1 MQKTNNKKRAKGNTM
16 KMTNKLLTFML
27 LAMPAVYGE
36 QIAEKQIITEYIISA
51 DEFKKLKNLE
61 DLKKYKGSESIV
73 YNQTASSN
81 DIIRG
86 KNIVLLGNDINI
98 DAEKT
103 HNEIL
108 GLLLENSKKIKNI
121 DNQKINFLINA
132 LKIQETAK

>member
-1 MQKTNNKKRAKGNTM
+1 MQKTNNKKRAKGNT
-16 KMTNKLLTFML
+16 
-27 LAMPAVYGE
+27 
-36 QIAEKQIITEYIISA
+36 I
-51 DEFKKLKNLE
+51 
-61 DLKKYKGSESIV
+61 
-73 YNQTASSN
+73 YNQTASSD

-86 KNIVLLGNDINI
+86 KNIVLLGDNINI

-121 DNQKINFLINA
+121 DNNKINFLINA

>member
-1 MQKTNNKKRAKGNTM
+1 
-16 KMTNKLLTFML
+16 MTNKLLTFML
-27 LAMPAVYGE
+27 LAIPAVYGE

-86 KNIVLLGNDINI
+86 KNIVLLGNNINI

>member
-1 MQKTNNKKRAKGNTM
+1 
-16 KMTNKLLTFML
+16 MTNKLLIFML

>member
-1 MQKTNNKKRAKGNTM
+1 
-16 KMTNKLLTFML
+16 MTNKLLTFML

>member
-1 MQKTNNKKRAKGNTM
+1 M
-16 KMTNKLLTFML
+16 KMMNKLLTSML
-27 LAMPAVYGE
+27 LAMSAIYGE
-36 QIAEKQIITEYIISA
+36 QIAEKQIITEYEISA
-51 DEFKKLKNLE
+51 DEFKKMKNIE
-61 DLKKYKGSESIV
+61 DLKKYKGSKSIV
-73 YNQTASSN
+73 YNQTASSD

-86 KNIVLLGNDINI
+86 KNIVLLGDNINI

-121 DNQKINFLINA
+121 DNNKINFLINA

>member
-1 MQKTNNKKRAKGNTM
+1 M

-27 LAMPAVYGE
+27 LTMPAVYGE
-36 QIAEKQIITEYIISA
+36 QIAEKQIITEYIISV

>member
-1 MQKTNNKKRAKGNTM
+1 M

-36 QIAEKQIITEYIISA
+36 QIAEKQIITEYIISV

>member
-1 MQKTNNKKRAKGNTM
+1 M
-16 KMTNKLLTFML
+16 
-27 LAMPAVYGE
+27 
-36 QIAEKQIITEYIISA
+36 
-51 DEFKKLKNLE
+51 
-61 DLKKYKGSESIV
+61 
-73 YNQTASSN
+73 
-81 DIIRG
+81 
-86 KNIVLLGNDINI
+86 LLGNDINI

>member
-1 MQKTNNKKRAKGNTM
+1 
-16 KMTNKLLTFML
+16 MTNKLLTFML
-27 LAMPAVYGE
+27 LAIPAVYGE

>member
-1 MQKTNNKKRAKGNTM
+1 M

-27 LAMPAVYGE
+27 LAIPPVYGE

>member
-1 MQKTNNKKRAKGNTM
+1 M

-27 LAMPAVYGE
+27 LAIPAVYGE

-86 KNIVLLGNDINI
+86 KNIVLLGNNINI

>member
-1 MQKTNNKKRAKGNTM
+1 M

-27 LAMPAVYGE
+27 LAMPAVYSE

>member
-1 MQKTNNKKRAKGNTM
+1 M

-27 LAMPAVYGE
+27 LTMPAVYGE
-36 QIAEKQIITEYIISA
+36 QIAEKQIITEYIISV

-86 KNIVLLGNDINI
+86 KNIVLLGNNINM

>member
-1 MQKTNNKKRAKGNTM
+1 M
-16 KMTNKLLTFML
+16 KMTNKLLIFML

>member
-1 MQKTNNKKRAKGNTM
+1 
-16 KMTNKLLTFML
+16 ML

-36 QIAEKQIITEYIISA
+36 QIAEKQIITEYIISV

>member
-1 MQKTNNKKRAKGNTM
+1 M

>member
-1 MQKTNNKKRAKGNTM
+1 MM
-16 KMTNKLLTFML
+16 NKLLIFTL

-86 KNIVLLGNDINI
+86 KNIVLLGNNINM

>member
-1 MQKTNNKKRAKGNTM
+1 M

-36 QIAEKQIITEYIISA
+36 QIAEKQIITEYIISV

-61 DLKKYKGSESIV
+61 DLKKYKGSESII

-86 KNIVLLGNDINI
+86 KNIVLLGNNINM

-121 DNQKINFLINA
+121 DNNKINFLINA

>member
-1 MQKTNNKKRAKGNTM
+1 
-16 KMTNKLLTFML
+16 MTNKLLTFML
-27 LAMPAVYGE
+27 LTMPAVYGE
-36 QIAEKQIITEYIISA
+36 QIAEKQIITEYIISV

>member
-1 MQKTNNKKRAKGNTM
+1 M
-16 KMTNKLLTFML
+16 KMMNKLLISLL
-27 LAMPAVYGE
+27 LAMSAIYGE
-36 QIAEKQIITEYIISA
+36 QIAEKQIITEYVISA
-51 DEFKKLKNLE
+51 DEFKKIKNIE
-61 DLKKYKGSESIV
+61 DLKKYKGFESIV
-73 YNQTASSN
+73 YNQTASSD

>member
-1 MQKTNNKKRAKGNTM
+1 M

-27 LAMPAVYGE
+27 LAIPAVYGE